1 MGVGSKDRGG
11 KEGGKCEGENRKE
24 EEQPRSRG
32 SDAGKTPAHECV
44 AGQKVKGKEVCHKCG
59 KKEEEERKNTS
70 ASLKSRSTKS
80 HVGRQ
85 AAAELSVG

>member
-1 MGVGSKDRGG
+1 MKGSVY
-11 KEGGKCEGENRKE
+11 
-24 EEQPRSRG
+24 SR
-32 SDAGKTPAHECV
+32 ANK
-44 AGQKVKGKEVCHKCG
+44 KEVCHKCD

>member
-1 MGVGSKDRGG
+1 MENAR
-11 KEGGKCEGENRKE
+11 GENRKE
-24 EEQPRSRG
+24 EEQARSRG

-44 AGQKVKGKEVCHKCG
+44 AGQKVKGSVYSRASKKEVCHKCG

-85 AAAELSVG
+85 AAAKLSVG